1 MSVALRPYDP
11 ATDEDGLYACKRAF
25 ERGLGATTGG
35 DEKAAAYEGKL
46 TGDYRERWLAW
57 VDRCAADDPRCVTV
71 AVAGG
76 GVVGYVFCLPE
87 RLAFVWDAAVINEL
101 YVAPDHRG
109 TGVADDLMAAAL
121 DLAAVPTLPLGRIVP
136 AVDPKNQRAPALNAR
151 PGFGTWGE
159 MMGRTGGSG
168 GAPPPL
174 VALPP
179 PAGSPRGGRGLPPLS
194 GFGCPAGPA
203 PPPGRGGRGPPG
215 R

>member
-35 DEKAAAYEGKL
+35 DEKTAAYEGKL

-57 VDRCAADDPRCVTV
+57 VDRCVADDPRCVTV

-87 RLAFVWDAAVINEL
+87 RLAFVWDAAVINEF

-121 DLAAVPTLPLGRIVP
+121 DLAADQTLPLDRIVLD
-136 AVDPKNQRAPALNAR
+136 VDPKNERARAFYDR
-151 PGFGTWGE
+151 HGFESWGE
-159 MMGRTGGSG
+159 MIARPVGSG
-168 GAPPPL
+168 GE
-174 VALPP
+174 
-179 PAGSPRGGRGLPPLS
+179 
-194 GFGCPAGPA
+194 
-203 PPPGRGGRGPPG
+203 
-215 R
+215 